1 MEPVN
6 NVGMTNYPVTL
17 PQSQTQ
23 AYDDYSSMP
32 MVYDPVAEEKKES
45 ASSGK
50 GLMALGAL
58 ALAGLAVYGGFR
70 WGKSKAA
77 KDVVKEAPEELAKI
91 RDELAKQKDE
101 LARVQKNNDEAYKI
115 AEEEPSFWN
124 PGLKKRCDRIKKALK
139 PEEAKVE
146 NKADDVAQKAEGTAA
161 KTEETA
167 AKAEGDTKK
176 D

>member
-50 GLMALGAL
+50 GLMALGTL

-77 KDVVKEAPEELAKI
+77 KDVVKEAPEEIAKL
-91 RDELAKQKDE
+91 REE

-115 AEEEPSFWN
+115 AEEKASFWN
-124 PGLKKRCDRIKKALK
+124 LGLKKRCDRIKKALK
-139 PEEAKVE
+139 PEDAKVE

-167 AKAEGDTKK
+167 AKAEGNTKK